1 MEPTS
6 KLTPATAE
14 KGADPA
20 RSPGWATLYAVTIA
34 FVLLVTAVLPA
45 EYGIDVSGAGRLLGL
60 TPMGERKV
68 AAAKIV
74 SAANAAPIAATNPA
88 GATATTVALYSTVT
102 SLPLRHDEIEVKLA
116 PQGQIEYKAVLDAGE
131 FLVFDWDA
139 GGVDVKFDF
148 HGEPSAGPEGA
159 FLTFHKGSASK
170 SGGSLKAPFA
180 GTHGWYWKNA
190 TDKNVVIKLRV
201 SGFYT
206 AIKKL

>member
-6 KLTPATAE
+6 TSIPASAA

-20 RSPGWATLYAVTIA
+20 RGPGRATLYAVTIA
-34 FVLLVTAVLPA
+34 FVLLVTAVLPV
-45 EYGIDVSGAGRLLGL
+45 EYGIDVTGAGRLLGL

-68 AAAKIV
+68 AAAKILG
-74 SAANAAPIAATNPA
+74 AANAAPLAATSPA
-88 GATATTVALYSTVT
+88 GATATVALYSTIS

-201 SGFYT
+201 SGFYS